1 MPKKANP
8 WMAHVAKVWKKQ
20 KGKMSYRETLKHAK
34 LSYKKGAAAPA
45 EAAPK
50 KRRRKKK
57 NVKFQEPPESEV
69 GGAIRAPR
77 KRSPKKKPKIDE
89 AIKEKMKGTFWDPTH
104 KYLHSKLSGTG
115 GRLDSPYCREKMHQV
130 MSRYHPA
137 LFQSYLSGRVRDIP
151 TDPQYHPGAKPA
163 PVRADPRPTVVDT
176 GGSLRGLTHS
186 ENGLLQSFDSTF
198 YSHLRLI

>member
-1 MPKKANP
+1 M
-8 WMAHVAKVWKKQ
+8 
-20 KGKMSYRETLKHAK
+20 
-34 LSYKKGAAAPA
+34 
-45 EAAPK
+45 
-50 KRRRKKK
+50 
-57 NVKFQEPPESEV
+57 KFQEPPESEV
-69 GGAIRAPR
+69 GGAIRAPRKRSPKKDSKIQEALEKKMQGGAIRAPR

-151 TDPQYHPGAKPA
+151 TDKQYHLDGKPA
-163 PVRADPRPTVVDT
+163 PTRPDPRPTVVDT
-176 GGSLRGLTHS
+176 GGSLRAVSHS

-198 YSHLRLI
+198 YSHLQLV

>member
-1 MPKKANP
+1 MISQTDPLDS
-8 WMAHVAKVWKKQ
+8 KVQ
-20 KGKMSYRETLKHAK
+20 
-34 LSYKKGAAAPA
+34 
-45 EAAPK
+45 EALTE
-50 KRRRKKK
+50 
-57 NVKFQEPPESEV
+57 Q
-69 GGAIRAPR
+69 GGAIKKPR
-77 KRSPKKKPKIDE
+77 KKSPKKNPKIDE
-89 AIKEKMKGTFWDPTH
+89 ALATQVGGAIKKVRKKSPKKNPKIDEALATQVGGKLRFWDPTH
-104 KYLHSKLSGTG
+104 KYLHGKLTGTG
-115 GRLDSPYCREKMHQV
+115 GKMDSPYCRERMHQI